1 MPTFNVND
9 PKTILLVEDNPDDEQ
24 LTLRALRTGYVANLV
39 RVARDGAEA
48 IKILFAQPDNSLP
61 DLVILDIQL
70 PYLNGLEVL
79 KQIRE
84 NPTTRYLPVVI
95 LTSSD
100 EDRDI
105 QTAFEYGANSY
116 VKKPVDFNE
125 FQESVRQLGVYWL
138 NHNRFVMPVAMAQ

>member
-1 MPTFNVND
+1 
-9 PKTILLVEDNPDDEQ
+9 VEDNPDDEQ

-48 IKILFAQPDNSLP
+48 VRILFAEPAQPLP

-79 KQIRE
+79 KQVRE
-84 NPTTRYLPVVI
+84 HPRTKHLPVVI

-100 EDRDI
+100 EDIDI
-105 QTAFEYGANSY
+105 QTAFEYGVNSY

-138 NHNRFVMPVAMAQ
+138 NHNKFVTPVTVP